1 MLQSLAA
8 LRPVDN
14 KKCIQ
19 FPKIGKE
26 MTENDQ
32 I

>member
-1 MLQSLAA
+1 MLQNPAA

-19 FPKIGKE
+19 FPKTGKE
-26 MTENDQ
+26 ITKNDQ